1 MAHWIDYLIAI
12 LIVVII
18 IGLIMLFFMFIKKR
32 MGLTR
37 YRKEMVAKAPNK
49 QRSVNL
55 LGEIKRRIKRLIN
68 QCDTYYGD
76 KENVRN
82 LRERFDPNNIQET
95 SLYDSGT
102 SYTVDKG
109 KELRL
114 CLRDKKTLQH
124 HDINTLMFVSI
135 HELAHIMSNSYGHNE
150 EFTRNFKFL
159 LEQAVASGVYKAEDY
174 ERKPAKFC
182 GIEITSSP
190 LFW

>member
-1 MAHWIDYLIAI
+1 MKVIDYLIAFFV
-12 LIVVII
+12 LVII
-18 IGLIMLFFMFIKKR
+18 IGCLVLLILFLKR
-32 MGLTR
+32 RWGLTK
-37 YRKEMVAKAPNK
+37 YNEEVVAVAPNK
-49 QRSVNL
+49 QRSANL
-55 LGEIKRRIKRLIN
+55 LGEIKSRMKILIDH
-68 QCDTYYGD
+68 CDKYYGD
-76 KENVRN
+76 QENVKN
-82 LRERFDPNNIQET
+82 LVTRFDPNNIQET

-114 CLRDKKTLQH
+114 CLRDKRDLQH
-124 HDINTLMFVSI
+124 HDINTLMFVGI

-159 LEQAVASGVYKAEDY
+159 LEKAVTSGVYKAQDY
-174 ERKPAKFC
+174 QRKPVKFC